1 MELCILTPDNRLA
14 SLGHEYTYLK
24 SIYPT
29 WSSELHALG
38 NILPNHKLETIA
50 THGLITWY
58 LEQNFNIDV
67 NYSYHKNISYFI
79 DNPTKITFYD
89 FCKIYIFSEKF
100 QKEDK
105 LIKSCN
111 YYKLQF
117 LLKKFPYKNSVKS
130 STNKI
135 NFTKYSSV
143 SFYKYLLDYE
153 FEEDIDKLKLWLLE
167 IKLNI
172 DENYSSDM
180 NILSDFVT
188 NYPYVKVWG
197 IIFQK
202 FKIILEK
209 SNILRKE
216 YIYKLDRFV
225 DKVQQYTYTLIYRYS
240 NSSKEDK
247 YYQTD
252 YIQDE
257 FTEFLKDKR
266 LLYIYDLTDEKF
278 TELMKEPQFI

>member
-1 MELCILTPDNRLA
+1 MNNNNNNNNNNNVNKYNRQLSFVDIVFAGYGFIIGAGIFTLMPYIIGYSKGYSWGAFFFGFIISILTGLSFARLNF
-14 SLGHEYTYLK
+14 EY
-24 SIYPT
+24 P
-29 WSSELHALG
+29 
-38 NILPNHKLETIA
+38 
-50 THGLITWY
+50 
-58 LEQNFNIDV
+58 QNEAEYAWI
-67 NYSYHKNISYFI
+67 
-79 DNPTKITFYD
+79 
-89 FCKIYIFSEKF
+89 
-100 QKEDK
+100 
-105 LIKSCN
+105 
-111 YYKLQF
+111 
-117 LLKKFPYKNSVKS
+117 
-130 STNKI
+130 
-135 NFTKYSSV
+135 
-143 SFYKYLLDYE
+143 
-153 FEEDIDKLKLWLLE
+153 
-167 IKLNI
+167 
-172 DENYSSDM
+172 M

-225 DKVQQYTYTLIYRYS
+225 DKVQQYIYTLIYRYS

-278 TELMKEPQFI
+278 NELMKEPQFI